1 MTGSEKLEVP
11 VSTANNNQPESISM
25 NAFKQP
31 KAFYLIFSIE
41 LWERFGY
48 YGLQG
53 IMAVYLVKMLG
64 MSEADSI
71 TLFSSFSALVY
82 GFVAIGGW
90 LGDKVL
96 GAKRVIVLGA
106 LTLAVGYSMIAYSG
120 HEIFWVYLAWQPLP
134 LVMAYLKP
142 TLHLYFQPATARTIR
157 VWTVHLPCTIC
168 PSISVR
174 SSLCW
179 QPHGWRLNMAGALR
193 FL

>member
-1 MTGSEKLEVP
+1 M
-11 VSTANNNQPESISM
+11 STANKKPTESVSL

-53 IMAVYLVKMLG
+53 IMAVYLVKQLG

-82 GFVAIGGW
+82 GLVAIGGW
-90 LGDKVL
+90 LGDKIL
-96 GAKRVIVLGA
+96 GTKRVIMLGA
-106 LTLAVGYSMIAYSG
+106 WCWLSVMRWSHGLVMTLASSIWAWRLSL
-120 HEIFWVYLAWQPLP
+120 WVT
-134 LVMAYLKP
+134 VCLKLTRP
-142 TLHLYFQPATARTIR
+142 PCCLPATRRMIR
-157 VWTVHLPCTIC
+157 VSTAHLRCIIC
-168 PSISVR
+168 PSTSAP

-179 QPHGWRLNMAGALR
+179 RRVAGGALWLEHR
-193 FL
+193 VCA

>member
-1 MTGSEKLEVP
+1 M
-11 VSTANNNQPESISM
+11 STANQKPTESVSL

-53 IMAVYLVKMLG
+53 IMAVYLVKQLG

-82 GFVAIGGW
+82 GLVAIGGW

-96 GAKRVIVLGA
+96 GTKRVIMLGA
-106 LTLAVGYSMIAYSG
+106 IVLAIGYALVAWSGHDAGIVYMGMAAIAVGNG
-120 HEIFWVYLAWQPLP
+120 LC
-134 LVMAYLKP
+134 LKL
-142 TLHLYFQPATARTIR
+142 TRLLCFLHAMRKTTR
-157 VWTVHLPCTIC
+157 VWTVHSPCTTC
-168 PSISVR
+168 PSTSAL
-174 SSLCW
+174 SSL
-179 QPHGWRLNMAGALR
+179 
-193 FL
+193 